1 MLGFFRKKNDY
12 PDKSMEYY
20 TILRRDFGMKE
31 PYISAFIRNSG
42 DELSK
47 AEHNIRK
54 GYTSPNMSSSIK
66 AIINDFGFEYSTI
79 VFVCNTIYMNDF
91 KRGKILS
98 NEFEYSVVG
107 LLIKL
112 KNITSRIDKRFPDW
126 LINNKDE
133 KWPNLDYLV
142 FEKDKE

>member
-1 MLGFFRKKNDY
+1 MFGFFRKKNDY
-12 PDKSMEYY
+12 PDKSMGYY
-20 TILRRDFGMKE
+20 TLLSRDFGMKE
-31 PYISAFIRNSG
+31 PYISTFINNCG

-54 GYTSPNMSSSIK
+54 SYASPSVSSSIK

-112 KNITSRIDKRFPDW
+112 KKITSRIDKRFPEW
-126 LINNKDE
+126 LIDNKDK
-133 KWPNLDYLV
+133 KWPNLDCLV
-142 FEKDKE
+142 FEKR